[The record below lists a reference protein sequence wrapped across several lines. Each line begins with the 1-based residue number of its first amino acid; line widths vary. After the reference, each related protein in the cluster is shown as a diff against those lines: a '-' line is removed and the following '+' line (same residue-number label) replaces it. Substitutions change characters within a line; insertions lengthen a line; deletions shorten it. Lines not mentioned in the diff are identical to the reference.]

1 MSTSGPTKMPRKPYS
16 SVSRKPA
23 IIRAG
28 KSGSASSPLNK
39 ISDSFHIRS
48 AFLRSVNVALDYADP
63 ASSRDYVITG
73 FIREVFT
80 RLAPALAFNSS
91 TRAWRITGDYGTG
104 KSAFALSFA
113 RLAAGKKEDLPSAL
127 HPFLPKGLRLE
138 PVLVSGSPQPLEQ
151 SIKQGLS
158 EMRRRIFGSSQ
169 KFLEHSIPGQQG
181 LLDSIS
187 QHIAVLKKQQVAD
200 GIVLILDELGQNLH
214 HAALHPSHG
223 DISLLQA
230 LGERADRSGSNPFV
244 IVALLHQGFSTYSG
258 DLDHVAKREWEKVAG
273 RFKEVVFAQP
283 LEQVAALVAEMLGLQ
298 PGAVPRQL
306 TVTAEEDVKIA
317 AAEGLYGAAPSETFL
332 REVAPRLYPLHPTV
346 FPLLVLLLRRFG
358 QNERSL
364 VGFLSSHEPHGFRE
378 FAEQNRFDAGFYRL
392 SHLYDFFKT
401 NLAASLSNG
410 QATHWAVIEATVNH
424 ARDLDEPTVSLL
436 KTIGL
441 FNLVN
446 DPAVVATETVVRAAV
461 GSPGIDAC
469 LKKLRGASAIIH
481 EQGDAKGFTL
491 WPHSSVNLHLALDQ
505 AEEALA
511 NEPITTRNVAA
522 YLDPRSIVARRHY
535 IETGNLRHFAVQYLD
550 WNTFRECLATKFPA
564 TANADGQILV
574 VLTQDDHE
582 RTTALAAIK
591 TAKDKLGTMC
601 LVGVTS
607 PVINAADT
615 VRDYKR
621 WEWIRMNV
629 RDLAGDAYA
638 RNHIA
643 RESKRCRHRL
653 ERELHHLVNLR
664 NDEERGATIQW
675 FDQDGPVK
683 ASGTKGILPYLSTQ
697 CHKVFELCPK
707 VPNELIN
714 RRVTSSAATRARST
728 LIEAIATQA
737 SKADL
742 AFDPEKSPPEF
753 SIYLSVLKQGKVHVK
768 SGSSWRFQNLPE
780 LKKDDPLR
788 LAPALARIHELLV
801 AADTNRCTV
810 PQLYDALR
818 AAPYGARDGFIP
830 LLLAIYL
837 AGQWDQTAIFEDG
850 TFLDKPGAGVFQ
862 RLTKEPEAF
871 ALQHC
876 SVRGV
881 RRELFQRVADSLGFP
896 LEQKPDVLQIVRPL
910 MRFSGKLPEYSL
922 YSERHLSLQARR
934 ARAELLKARDPA
946 ALLFRELPK
955 ALGFEPFNPNADKSK
970 AKDAEKFAE
979 ILGDAFVELQA
990 YYDQLIKRLSQA
1002 ILDSFNY
1009 RGSVADFRVQFA
1021 ARVQAVEQALVDS
1034 QLKLFA
1040 RYLADP
1046 ALAERAW
1053 IESVGAIL
1061 AKKAP
1066 ERWRDADE
1074 EEFHHRLGAL
1084 SSQFVRT
1091 EGVGFN
1097 GKAIDPERIGRVV
1110 CLTLTRPDGREV
1122 RQVVHWPA
1130 KEDSAVAKAK
1140 EELRRRIEE
1149 LGPAG
1154 MAAAAQFVW
1163 EKFEAKKK

>member
-1 MSTSGPTKMPRKPYS
+1 LS
-16 SVSRKPA
+16 
-23 IIRAG
+23 
-28 KSGSASSPLNK
+28 K

-48 AFLRSVNVALDYADP
+48 TFLRSVNVALDYADP
-63 ASSRDYVITG
+63 TSSRDYVITG

-80 RLAPALAFNSS
+80 RLAPALAPNSS

-104 KSAFALSFA
+104 KSAFALSYA
-113 RLAAGKKEDLPSAL
+113 RLAAGESENLPAAL
-127 HPFLPKGLRLE
+127 RPFLPKGLRLE

-151 SIKQGLS
+151 SIKQGLA
-158 EMRRRIFGSSQ
+158 EMRRRVWGKSPP
-169 KFLEHSIPGQQG
+169 KALEHSVPGQDG
-181 LLDSIS
+181 LLESIS
-187 QHIAVLKKQQVAD
+187 QHIAALKKHRAAD
-200 GIVLILDELGQNLH
+200 GIVLVLDELGQNLN

-230 LGERADRSGSNPFV
+230 LGERADRSGVNPLV
-244 IVALLHQGFSTYSG
+244 VVALLHQGFSTYSG
-258 DLDHVAKREWEKVAG
+258 DLDQAAKREWEKVAG

-283 LEQVAALVAEMLGLQ
+283 LEQVAALVAEMLGLRS
-298 PGAVPRQL
+298 GAVPRQL
-306 TVTAEEDVKIA
+306 VALAEADIKVA

-332 REVAPRLYPLHPTV
+332 REIAPRLYPLHPTV

-364 VGFLSSHEPHGFRE
+364 VGFLSSHEPRGFRE

-392 SHLYDFFKT
+392 SHLYDFFKA

-410 QATHWAVIEATVNH
+410 QATHWAVIDATVSH
-424 ARDLDEPTVSLL
+424 ARDLGEPTVSLL

-441 FNLVN
+441 VNLIN
-446 DPAVVATETVVRAAV
+446 DPAIVATENLVRAAV
-461 GSPGIDAC
+461 GSAGIDAA
-469 LKKLRGASAIIH
+469 LRKLRGTSAIIH
-481 EQGDAKGFTL
+481 EQGEAKGFTL

-522 YLDPRSIVARRHY
+522 FLDQRSVVARRHY

-550 WNTFRECLATKFPA
+550 WSTFRDCLATKFPES
-564 TANADGQILV
+564 ANSDGQILV

-582 RTTALAAIK
+582 RTTAAAAIK
-591 TAKDKLGTMC
+591 SAKAKLGTMR

-615 VRDYKR
+615 VRDFKR

-638 RNHIA
+638 RNHVS

-664 NDEERGATIQW
+664 NDEARGAVIQW
-675 FDQDGPVK
+675 FDQDGAVK
-683 ASGTKGILPYLSTQ
+683 VTGTKGILPYLSAQ
-697 CHKVFELCPK
+697 CDKVFRECPK

-742 AFDPEKSPPEF
+742 GFDPAKSPPEF

-768 SGSSWRFQNLPE
+768 SATGWRFQNLRE
-780 LKKDDPLR
+780 LTKDDPLR
-788 LAPALARIHELLV
+788 LTPALTKIHEMLV
-801 AADTNRCTV
+801 AADTDRCTV
-810 PQLYDALR
+810 PQLYEALR
-818 AAPYGARDGFIP
+818 AEPFGVRDGFIP

-850 TFLDKPGAGVFQ
+850 TFLDKPGANVFQ

-881 RRELFQRVADSLGFP
+881 RRELFQRVAETLEFP

-910 MRFSGKLPEYSL
+910 MRFTGKLPEYSL
-922 YSERHLSLQARR
+922 LSERHLSQPTRR
-934 ARAELLKARDPA
+934 VRAELMKAQNPA
-946 ALLFRELPK
+946 ALLFRDLPK
-955 ALGFEPFNPNADKSK
+955 ALGFEPFSSNAEKGK
-970 AKDAEKFAE
+970 NKDADRFAE
-979 ILGDAFVELQA
+979 ALGDTVLELQA
-990 YYDQLIKRLSQA
+990 CYDQLIKRLSQA
-1002 ILDSFNY
+1002 LLGSFDF
-1009 RGSVADFRVQFA
+1009 RGSVAEFRVQFG
-1021 ARVQAVEQALVDS
+1021 ARARAVEHALVDN
-1034 QLKLFA
+1034 QLKLFV
-1040 RYLADP
+1040 RYVADP

-1053 IESVGAIL
+1053 IESVAAIL

-1074 EEFHHRLGAL
+1074 EEFHHRLAAL
-1084 SSQFVRT
+1084 SSQFIRT

-1097 GKAIDPERIGRVV
+1097 GKAIDPERLGRVV

-1130 KEDSAVAKAK
+1130 KDDSAVAKAK

-1154 MAAAAQFVW
+1154 LAAAAQFVW
-1163 EKFEAKKK
+1163 EKFETKQK

>member
-1 MSTSGPTKMPRKPYS
+1 MSTSEPIKMPRKSHS
-16 SVSRKPA
+16 SVSRKPLLA
-23 IIRAG
+23 T
-28 KSGSASSPLNK
+28 STLSK

-73 FIREVFT
+73 FIHEVFS
-80 RLAPALAFNSS
+80 RLAPALAPNSS
-91 TRAWRITGDYGTG
+91 ARAWRITGDYGTG

-113 RLAAGKKEDLPSAL
+113 RLAAGERDNLPAGL
-127 HPFLPKGLRLE
+127 HPLLPQGLRLE
-138 PVLVSGSPQPLEQ
+138 PVLISGAPQPLAQ
-151 SIKQGLS
+151 SIKQGLA
-158 EMRRRIFGSSQ
+158 EMRQRAFGSPQ
-169 KFLEHSIPGQQG
+169 KALEQCNSGQHG
-181 LLDSIS
+181 LLESIS
-187 QHIAVLKKQQVAD
+187 HHIAALKKQNIAD

-230 LGERADRSGSNPFV
+230 LGERADRSGGNALV
-244 IVALLHQGFSTYSG
+244 VLALLHQGLSTYSG
-258 DLDHVAKREWEKVAG
+258 DLDHAAKREWEKVAG
-273 RFKEVVFAQP
+273 RYKEVVFAQP
-283 LEQVAALVAEMLGLQ
+283 LEQVAALAAEMLGLR
-298 PGAVPRQL
+298 PGAVPRQF
-306 TVTAEEDVKIA
+306 VETAEENMKVA

-332 REVAPRLYPLHPTV
+332 QELATRLYPLHPTV

-378 FAEQNRFDAGFYRL
+378 FAEKHRFDAGFYRL
-392 SHLYDFFKT
+392 SHLYDFFKI

-410 QATHWAVIEATVNH
+410 ESTHWAVIDATVNH
-424 ARDLDEPTVSLL
+424 ARDLGEPTVSVL

-441 FNLVN
+441 VNLIN
-446 DPAVVATETVVRAAV
+446 DPAVVATEALVHAAV
-461 GSPGIDAC
+461 GSSGIDAA
-469 LKKLRGASAIIH
+469 LKKLRGTSAIIH
-481 EQGDAKGFTL
+481 ERGASRGLTL

-522 YLDPRSIVARRHY
+522 YLEQRSIVARRHY

-550 WNTFRECLATKFPA
+550 WSTFRECLATKFPI
-564 TANADGQILV
+564 TANADGQIFV

-582 RTTALAAIK
+582 RMNAINAIK
-591 TAKDKLGTMC
+591 TAKEKLGS
-601 LVGVTS
+601 LRLAGVTS

-615 VRDYKR
+615 VRDFKR
-621 WEWIRMNV
+621 WEWVRTNV

-638 RNHIA
+638 RNHVA
-643 RESKRCRHRL
+643 REGKRCRHRL
-653 ERELHHLVNLR
+653 ERDLYHLVNLR

-675 FDQDGPVK
+675 FDQDGAVK
-683 ASGTKGILPYLSTQ
+683 VSGTKGILPYLSTQ
-697 CHKVFELCPK
+697 CDKVFHLCPK

-737 SKADL
+737 SKIDL
-742 AFDPEKSPPEF
+742 GFDPEKSPPEF

-768 SGSSWRFQNLPE
+768 TAAGWRFQNLAE
-780 LKKDDPLR
+780 LKREDPLR
-788 LAPALARIHELLV
+788 ITPTLARIHEMLV

-850 TFLDKPGAGVFQ
+850 TFLDKPGANVFQ

-871 ALQHC
+871 ELQHC

-881 RRELFQRVADSLGFP
+881 RRELFQRVADSLDFP
-896 LEQKPDVLQIVRPL
+896 LGQKPDVLQIVRPL
-910 MRFSGKLPEYSL
+910 MRFSGKLPEFAIYSD
-922 YSERHLSLQARR
+922 RHLSQQARR

-946 ALLFRELPK
+946 ALLFRDLPK
-955 ALGFEPFNPNADKSK
+955 ALGFEPFTPSADKSK
-970 AKDAEKFAE
+970 SKDAGKFAE
-979 ILGDAFVELQA
+979 VLGNAFMELQA
-990 YYDQLIKRLSQA
+990 CYDQLIKRLSEA
-1002 ILDSFNY
+1002 ILSSFSF
-1009 RGSVADFRVQFA
+1009 RGTVAEFRQQFA
-1021 ARVQAVEQALVDS
+1021 LRARAVEHALVEG
-1034 QLKLFA
+1034 QLKVFA

-1053 IESVGAIL
+1053 IESVAAIL

-1074 EEFHHRLGAL
+1074 EEFHHRLPAL
-1084 SSQFVRT
+1084 SSQFIRT

-1097 GKAIDPERIGRVV
+1097 GKAVDPERFGRVM

-1122 RQVVHWPA
+1122 RELVHWPA
-1130 KEDSAVAKAK
+1130 RDDAAVAQAK

-1163 EKFEAKKK
+1163 EKFEAKHK